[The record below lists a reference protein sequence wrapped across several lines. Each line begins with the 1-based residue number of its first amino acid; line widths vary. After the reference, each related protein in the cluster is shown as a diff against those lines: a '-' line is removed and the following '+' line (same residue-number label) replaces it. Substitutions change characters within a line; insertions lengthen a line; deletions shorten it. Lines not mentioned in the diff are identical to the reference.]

1 MGTGK
6 NSDESKDN
14 SELSNI
20 KSTTNKLMNQP
31 LSWGTFVKMIS
42 LFVKFLQNDDESISK
57 KSLTTS
63 ELYTMIE
70 EQGAII
76 EEQGAMIKEQG
87 AIIEELKRSTTKLAQ
102 FYRDKKT
109 DIVRT
114 HVSISGQQTKP
125 NNELIDNLETF
136 AKNKLTHF
144 AKNISQKQF
153 KKEKLHRLYSQL
165 CEIILVN
172 GMKKVI
178 KKEYTIDSLQL
189 DVENALIEMGVE
201 LAFIRNKRNS
211 EHLIDCL
218 KQADEILTEIKDS
231 TMQGELYWIYSNTSD
246 ENQFEDEKHTPI
258 SDCKS
263 VGKIEFMVYPGYFT
277 KNEFDEKTYHL
288 KATVW
293 TELEEQS

>member
-1 MGTGK
+1 MK
-6 NSDESKDN
+6 LVKI
-14 SELSNI
+14 LSSVIVENVDPRFRLTEI
-20 KSTTNKLMNQP
+20 SNKLMNQP

-70 EQGAII
+70 EQGAIIEEQGAMI

-144 AKNISQKQF
+144 AKNISQVQF
-153 KKEKLHRLYSQL
+153 FGHSS
-165 CEIILVN
+165 I
-172 GMKKVI
+172 
-178 KKEYTIDSLQL
+178 
-189 DVENALIEMGVE
+189 
-201 LAFIRNKRNS
+201 
-211 EHLIDCL
+211 
-218 KQADEILTEIKDS
+218 
-231 TMQGELYWIYSNTSD
+231 
-246 ENQFEDEKHTPI
+246 P
-258 SDCKS
+258 
-263 VGKIEFMVYPGYFT
+263 
-277 KNEFDEKTYHL
+277 
-288 KATVW
+288 
-293 TELEEQS
+293 